1 MSPKEKEI
9 QRLEL
14 EIKACKAENSALQ
27 MYLDDFPDQVAY
39 GNDLNGVQ
47 GAGMSY
53 DEWLDNKT
61 TQTHQN
67 GKSSTYGT
75 TMQERFYAK
84 MEENEQKLT
93 ELERE
98 LEEVRA
104 KPDSE
109 FEQPSEE
116 VTAPEEVTEPEE
128 VTTPTSSPESFV
140 STPSSYSTYYA
151 DQLVKYNENYDSA
164 KTKVTNMITK
174 LTALYD
180 SFDNASG
187 NDITKIR
194 ADLEALINSLNTIK
208 ETITKTQ
215 QKTND
220 NAASCQRCYVNW
232 TNKEKY
238 TDIYID
244 DADGHVCGTEVIP
257 DEHEYRDPSLL
268 EIILGISTARAEGIT
283 QYIFH
288 KATIEEML
296 NS

>member
-1 MSPKEKEI
+1 MIVPSLGKAVPGPPSPSGLQTECNEPPSLEK
-9 QRLEL
+9 QASLSSEL
-14 EIKACKAENSALQ
+14 EQAK
-27 MYLDDFPDQVAY
+27 LD
-39 GNDLNGVQ
+39 
-47 GAGMSY
+47 S
-53 DEWLDNKT
+53 K
-61 TQTHQN
+61 
-67 GKSSTYGT
+67 
-75 TMQERFYAK
+75 
-84 MEENEQKLT
+84 
-93 ELERE
+93 
-98 LEEVRA
+98 
-104 KPDSE
+104 

-128 VTTPTSSPESFV
+128 VTTPTPSPESFV

-180 SFDNASG
+180 SFNNASG

-194 ADLEALINSLNTIK
+194 ADLETLINSLNTIK